1 MPGRLIPIIV
11 RIFHEGLGHPGK
23 QRSIKTMQ
31 LTYIFENIYKT
42 MNIYI
47 KKCSHCIKRK
57 VFNRYVKPPIQ
68 TYQCPPYPFFRCH
81 MDLTGPFPKSKNGN
95 KYILV
100 LKCALTKWVEIFAL
114 IDKTA
119 ESVAECIVEEVI
131 CRY

>member
-1 MPGRLIPIIV
+1 
-11 RIFHEGLGHPGK
+11 
-23 QRSIKTMQ
+23 
-31 LTYIFENIYKT
+31 
-42 MNIYI
+42 
-47 KKCSHCIKRK
+47 
-57 VFNRYVKPPIQ
+57 
-68 TYQCPPYPFFRCH
+68 

-131 CRY
+131 CRYGIINVLISDKGGEFCNELMV